1 MCSLASCCTECSQ
14 NDMGQKASSLHS
26 SEKLS
31 ILQELR
37 MLVRISCVH
46 LYSNT
51 ALRLELRKTIPY
63 HIALELH

>member
-1 MCSLASCCTECSQ
+1 
-14 NDMGQKASSLHS
+14 MGQKASSLHS

-37 MLVRISCVH
+37 MLVRISYVH